1 MLSIKYITVEKQF
14 LSSRRWGKIFFLSII
29 DIDDAFRLM
38 PRFCFLVK
46 LDRHFVGKK
55 VYMDTGLLIGGRSSP
70 SIFNYLPN
78 AVKCII

>member
-14 LSSRRWGKIFFLSII
+14 LSSRRWDKIFLSII
-29 DIDDAFRLM
+29 DIDNAFRLM

-46 LDRHFVGKK
+46 LDRHFVGTK

-70 SIFNYLPN
+70 GSFNYLPN

>member
-1 MLSIKYITVEKQF
+1 
-14 LSSRRWGKIFFLSII
+14 
-29 DIDDAFRLM
+29 M

-46 LDRHFVGKK
+46 LDRHFVGTK

-70 SIFNYLPN
+70 GSFNYLPN

>member
-1 MLSIKYITVEKQF
+1 MLGQD
-14 LSSRRWGKIFFLSII
+14 FFFSII
-29 DIDDAFRLM
+29 DIDNAFRLM

-55 VYMDTGLLIGGRSSP
+55 VYMDTGLLISGRSSP
-70 SIFNYLPN
+70 GIFNYLPV